1 MFFVNLILFTKKFS
15 FRISVIFS
23 YQIFIPKR
31 RYSDIIVHRQLI
43 DILEKKQI
51 SWEKETMNEITRKS
65 TDAKRKKGRL
75 ERESREYNLSRM
87 LQLTGSKAGFQ
98 KKRNLFTCK

>member
-1 MFFVNLILFTKKFS
+1 MFFVNLILFTKKLS

-43 DILEKKQI
+43 DILEKKEI

-65 TDAKRKKGRL
+65 KDAKRKKGRL

-98 KKRNLFTCK
+98 KKSLES